1 MGLTDATD
9 LTNGQI
15 AMVAAAR
22 YTYEHRTLSTQLFT
36 KMMLDAG
43 EKSKYI
49 PKFGTVTAKD
59 LTDGVDM
66 TEAQSLTITGTTHTT
81 DEAGCKVIITK
92 KLRAQLKEDA
102 YKAGGVVIGN
112 AMAKKI
118 DQDGLTLFSGLDTSL
133 GAGSATTFSLSYV
146 QAAVTQCLGQ
156 AEPVPEPIVCVVH
169 PYMLHN
175 IVGEL
180 ATAASTFA
188 DVDMHSAL
196 KSGLSQYYRGNEKL
210 FNTAMFATGNID
222 AVAGTTNAAYGAVF
236 SKMAFIYLV
245 GWEPENWLEE
255 DKSLRGFEIGIVAD
269 YSMVEE
275 DGTYGRALY
284 MNLSAPTS

>member
-1 MGLTDATD
+1 MGKTIASD
-9 LTNGQI
+9 LAAGQI
-15 AMVAAAR
+15 AMVGQAR
-22 YTYEHRTLSTQLFT
+22 YQYEHRTLSTQLFT
-36 KMMLDAG
+36 RMTLDPG

-49 PKFGTVTAKD
+49 PKFGGVTAKD

-81 DEAGCKVIITK
+81 DEAGCKIIITK
-92 KLRAQLKEDA
+92 KLRSQLKEDA
-102 YKAGGVVIGN
+102 YRAAGKVIGN

-118 DQDGLTLFSGLDTSL
+118 DQDGLTLFSGLNTAL
-133 GAGSATTFSLSYV
+133 GAGSATTFSLSYL

-156 AEPVPEPIVCVVH
+156 SEPVPEPIVCVVH

-180 ATAASTFA
+180 AAAASSFA
-188 DVDMHSAL
+188 DIDLHSAL
-196 KSGLSQYYRGNEKL
+196 KSGLAQYYRGNEKL
-210 FNTAMFATGNID
+210 FNTAVFATGNIT
-222 AVAGTTNAAYGAVF
+222 AVAGTTNCAYGAVF
-236 SKMAFIYLV
+236 SKSAFIYLV

-269 YSMVEE
+269 YAMVEE
-275 DGTYGRALY
+275 DGTYGRALA
-284 MNLSAPTS
+284 MNLSVPTS